1 MLKRAGRIRR
11 SDPRHVEKRMMATAA
26 LKLGN
31 RQTEVHVI
39 SLPTDR
45 RIARSKRA
53 LRAALIELIEERGV
67 EGFTVNDL
75 CARADL
81 NRGTFYNH
89 FRDKE
94 DLLTSLEDEVM
105 SGLVPFQDAF
115 KKLTLLDLAKL
126 KLSREPVP
134 LLVELFDYLCAE
146 GDFLR
151 AMLGPHGDARFV
163 RRLRETLCTDLILGL
178 LHERYRASDDPFVGY
193 YVSFYAAAYLG
204 VITRWLECGM
214 RESSEEMARIAMRL
228 LFIKP
233 GESIKL

>member
-1 MLKRAGRIRR
+1 MAKAEYKSAIRSR
-11 SDPRHVEKRMMATAA
+11 RMI
-26 LKLGN
+26 
-31 RQTEVHVI
+31 Q
-39 SLPTDR
+39 
-45 RIARSKRA
+45 RA
-53 LRAALIELIEERGV
+53 LVELLQEKELDKI
-67 EGFTVNDL
+67 TVTDIVT
-75 CARADL
+75 RADI

-105 SGLVPFQDAF
+105 GGLARFQDAF
-115 KKLTLLDLAKL
+115 GKLTLLDLAKL

-134 LLVELFDYLCAE
+134 FLVELFDYLRSE
-146 GDFLR
+146 GDFLH

-178 LHERYRASDDPFVGY
+178 LHERYRESDDPFVGY

-233 GESIKL
+233 GESIEL